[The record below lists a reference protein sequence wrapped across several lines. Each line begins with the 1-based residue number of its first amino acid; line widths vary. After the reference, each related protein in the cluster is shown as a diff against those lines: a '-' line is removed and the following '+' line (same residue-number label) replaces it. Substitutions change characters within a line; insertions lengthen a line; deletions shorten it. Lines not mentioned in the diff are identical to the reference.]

1 MDVQQEVVMKLGASA
16 LMVGV
21 LLAMAGGA
29 GTAQAADPDGLR
41 AWMTNEKLAL
51 IERSLVIALETPCC
65 GAQASAAQTVRDLKA
80 LLPEVDLDGTVIP
93 LMRLVKDE
101 DAAMPSRVMA
111 ALALHE
117 LRDGRGDYAIAGM
130 ARFSGDER
138 LQRTCKWLMYERA
151 LESRPRSADE
161 PSLAV
166 AR

>member
-1 MDVQQEVVMKLGASA
+1 MKHGARV

-29 GTAQAADPDGLR
+29 GTARAADPDGLR
-41 AWMTNEKLAL
+41 AWMTDDKLAR
-51 IERSLVIALETPCC
+51 IERSLVVALETPCC

-80 LLPEVDLDGTVIP
+80 LLPEADLEGTVIP
-93 LMRLVKDE
+93 LMRIVKNE
-101 DAAMPSRVMA
+101 DAEMPSRVMA

-138 LQRTCKWLMYERA
+138 LARTCKWLMYERA
-151 LESRPRSADE
+151 LESQPRVVDE
-161 PSLAV
+161 VPMAV